1 MLQNLGNIN
10 DFYATLPKEA
20 AIILVIISIIQSLI
34 AGLIPANIASKKDAC
49 HPKPRINYHLPSCL
63 TLR

>member
-34 AGLIPANIASKKDAC
+34 AWLIPANIASKKDAI
-49 HPKPRINYHLPSCL
+49 KALSQE
-63 TLR
+63 

>member
-20 AIILVIISIIQSLI
+20 AIILVIISITLSLI
-34 AGLIPANIASKKDAC
+34 AGLIPANIASKKDAI
-49 HPKPRINYHLPSCL
+49 KALSQE
-63 TLR
+63 